1 MKDQYTGDINDY
13 RKYGLLRVLQEVTGL
28 RLGIN
33 WLKTPD
39 DVRTDGEFRTYL
51 NQPQK
56 FKKYDPLL
64 FDQLQS
70 SIKTK
75 RDRKIENIIKT
86 GILGD
91 ALSFVSIVPDGVNGR
106 QEHLQSGMEYLH
118 NADII
123 FFDPD
128 NGVEVKSVPYG
139 RKNSSKYIYLNE
151 LAEYYQ
157 RGHSLLIYQHF
168 PRAKREIFIKDM
180 VSEFRARLNCQTVLS
195 KSSAHVVFFLIG
207 HKKHALPYVKIKET
221 LEKRWN
227 DQFNTKIHQ

>member
-64 FDQLQS
+64 FAQLQS

-123 FFDPD
+123 FFNPMSKD
-128 NGVEVKSVPYG
+128 SVG
-139 RKNSSKYIYLNE
+139 SLNNTS
-151 LAEYYQ
+151 
-157 RGHSLLIYQHF
+157 G
-168 PRAKREIFIKDM
+168 
-180 VSEFRARLNCQTVLS
+180 N
-195 KSSAHVVFFLIG
+195 VFFGTMVISN
-207 HKKHALPYVKIKET
+207 LPGTT
-221 LEKRWN
+221 LPKMS
-227 DQFNTKIHQ
+227 